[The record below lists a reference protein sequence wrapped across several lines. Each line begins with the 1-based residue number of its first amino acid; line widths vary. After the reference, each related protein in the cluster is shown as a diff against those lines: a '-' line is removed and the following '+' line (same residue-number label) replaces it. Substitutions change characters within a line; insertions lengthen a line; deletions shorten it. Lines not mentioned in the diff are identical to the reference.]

1 MSEDRAFIRVLEP
14 AQDLL
19 AQLLNGK
26 TTPIAL
32 TARCRARIEARDS
45 EIMAWQALDWNFVQ
59 RQIDDLSERPANA
72 RGALFGLPVG
82 VKGST
87 NLLRVLT
94 IT

>member
-19 AQLLNGK
+19 AQLIDGK

-32 TARCRARIEARDS
+32 TERCRARIEARDS
-45 EIMAWQALDWNFVQ
+45 VIMAWQALDWNFVQ

-72 RGALFGLPVG
+72 RGQVIPGRQ
-82 VKGST
+82 
-87 NLLRVLT
+87 NN
-94 IT
+94 